1 MKDHD
6 RSWYTVREA
15 AEILGVSTST
25 VKRRIKQGVL
35 EARREGNRYLIN
47 RSSLEQLTAQMSG
60 HDRSVSAQTGQLDL
74 ALELER
80 LREQNRMLQ
89 QRVRELEAD
98 KAYLQE
104 RIVALEKLIET
115 LTPKALP
122 KPPLRERVKTWL
134 KRRH

>member
-115 LTPKALP
+115 LTPQALP
-122 KPPLRERVKTWL
+122 KPSLRERVKTWL